1 MISLYQKGSLNTT
14 NSYFISELTLNTISL
29 SPFKGETNR
38 QMLPIKILAIGAGGL
53 QRALTHQFVHI
64 LNQRNLYN
72 GGIFVGQPRG
82 TEKADAFNR
91 QDGIYHVVT
100 FDLNGI
106 HHVEQISS
114 VVGATTLATEA
125 GREQFLAQTENPL
138 DLVLIGVTEAGIAKG
153 ELVMDVLDETV
164 YRYYC
169 NHGTDAPLCVVN
181 TDNLRN
187 NGDVIRN
194 ILCTEYPKR
203 SDDYAK
209 WLETEVGFLNEM
221 GDRLVPQVYAVP
233 DEIKE
238 AAQAQIN
245 GSDELITYAED
256 MPATPMILEDI
267 ENKLR
272 VPFGELDDYGVVV
285 KQESIEPY
293 HDWKLLLVN
302 SVHVPGIT
310 HKGMLSGLEYVNE
323 AASHPIFAPHLER
336 LMRGYAEIVEA
347 DIPITGK
354 SASAY
359 SLEFVDRICRV
370 KDDNAR
376 INIIE
381 TVKLRERAADIVRS
395 SNYHDSTE
403 LFKSD
408 FAYSFATV
416 LRFLTPHTIA
426 DDDDY
431 RGITDTGTEYEIRDP
446 NRTIQNVLK
455 GAFGA
460 SKTDV
465 GNRLETIFSNATL
478 WTPQN
483 PSADNALSQNKD
495 FSKRVAEYYHQLVN
509 GKTCLEVLESIN
521 SVKT

>member
-1 MISLYQKGSLNTT
+1 
-14 NSYFISELTLNTISL
+14 
-29 SPFKGETNR
+29 
-38 QMLPIKILAIGAGGL
+38 MLPIKILAIGAGGL

-72 GGIFVGQPRG
+72 GGIFVGQPTG

-91 QDGIYHVVT
+91 QEGVYHVVT
-100 FDLNGI
+100 FDLGGI
-106 HHVEQISS
+106 RDIQQISS

-125 GREQFLAQTENPL
+125 GREQFYAQTVNQL
-138 DLVLIGVTEAGIAKG
+138 DLLLIGVTEAGIAKG
-153 ELVMDVLDETV
+153 ELAMDVLDETL
-164 YRYYC
+164 YRYFRK
-169 NHGTDAPLCVVN
+169 HGAGADICVIN

-187 NGDVIRN
+187 NGDVIQD
-194 ILCTEYPKR
+194 ILINEYPKR
-203 SDDYAK
+203 SDDYAD
-209 WLETEVGFLNEM
+209 WLKTKVGFLNEM

-238 AAQAQIN
+238 AAHAQIE
-245 GSDELITYAED
+245 GSDDLITYAEQ
-256 MPATPMILEDI
+256 MPATPLILEDL
-267 ENKLR
+267 ENRLR

-285 KQESIEPY
+285 SQDSIEPY

-310 HKGMLSGLEYVNE
+310 HKGMLSGIDYVNE
-323 AASHPIFAPHLER
+323 AAAHPIFAPHLER

-347 DIPITGK
+347 DIPIAGK
-354 SASAY
+354 SAQAY
-359 SLEFVDRICRV
+359 TLEFINRIRQV

-395 SNYHDSTE
+395 PNYNSSTE

-416 LRFLTPHTIA
+416 LRFLTPHTISRG
-426 DDDDY
+426 DY
-431 RGITDTGTEYEIRDP
+431 RGITDTGIKYEIRDP
-446 NRTIQNVLK
+446 DRTIQNILE

-460 SKTDV
+460 SETDV
-465 GNRLETIFSNATL
+465 KNRIQTVFSNATL
-478 WTPQN
+478 WAPQN
-483 PSADNALSQNKD
+483 ATPENALNQNQD
-495 FSKRVAEYYHQLVN
+495 FSERVAQYYHQLVN
-509 GKTCLEVLESIN
+509 GKTCLEVLESI
-521 SVKT
+521 SSQSE

>member
-1 MISLYQKGSLNTT
+1 
-14 NSYFISELTLNTISL
+14 
-29 SPFKGETNR
+29 
-38 QMLPIKILAIGAGGL
+38 MLPIKILAIGAGGL

-64 LNQRNLYN
+64 LNERNLYN

-91 QDGIYHVVT
+91 QGGVYHVVT
-100 FDLNGI
+100 FDLSGI
-106 HHVEQISS
+106 HDIQRISS
-114 VVGATTLATEA
+114 VVGATTLTTEA
-125 GREQFLAQTENPL
+125 GREQFYAQTENPL
-138 DLVLIGVTEAGIAKG
+138 DLLLIGVTEAGIAKG
-153 ELVMDVLDETV
+153 ELAMDVLDETL
-164 YRYYC
+164 YRYF
-169 NHGTDAPLCVVN
+169 NKHGADADICVIN

-187 NGDVIRN
+187 NGDVIRD
-194 ILCTEYPKR
+194 ILINAYPKQN
-203 SDDYAK
+203 DDYAE
-209 WLETEVGFLNEM
+209 WLKTKVGFLNEM

-238 AAQAQIN
+238 AAQAQIE
-245 GSDELITYAED
+245 GTDELITYAEQ
-256 MPATPMILEDI
+256 MPATPLILEDI
-267 ENKLR
+267 DNRLHIS
-272 VPFGELDDYGVVV
+272 FGELDDYGVVV
-285 KQESIEPY
+285 SRDSIEPY

-310 HKGMLSGLEYVNE
+310 HKGMLSGIDFVNE

-347 DIPITGK
+347 DIPIAGK
-354 SASAY
+354 SARAY
-359 SLEFVDRICRV
+359 TMEFIDRIRRV

-395 SNYHDSTE
+395 PNYDGSTE

-416 LRFLTPHTIA
+416 LRFLTPHTISA
-426 DDDDY
+426 DDY
-431 RGITDTGTEYEIRDP
+431 RGITDTGTDYEIRDP
-446 NRTIQNVLK
+446 DRTIQDVLK

-465 GNRLETIFSNATL
+465 ENRIETIFSNATL
-478 WTPQN
+478 WAPQN
-483 PSADNALSQNKD
+483 ATPENALNQNQD
-495 FSKRVAEYYHQLVN
+495 FCKRVAQYYHQLVN

-521 SVKT
+521 SEAA